1 MKENFKLGIILAII
15 TSIAGILLGLANGVT
30 KDAIAENSKLNKED
44 LALIMP
50 LATSVEETDKE
61 LEGNILEI
69 LEGKNGSEEVGY
81 LFKVNT
87 KGFHGPVDLMI
98 AISNEGKTTGVKV
111 ISHSE
116 TPGLGAKIDEDKFK
130 ERFKNIP
137 IDKGINMV
145 KTTPTTENEVE
156 GVTGATI
163 SSKAV
168 GTAVNEAINYYRVNI
183 QGEAPIDE
191 NGTDANSG
199 ASES

>member
-15 TSIAGILLGLANGVT
+15 TSIAGVLLGLANGVT

-50 LATSVEETDKE
+50 LATSVEETDKK
-61 LEGNILEI
+61 LEGNILEV
-69 LEGKNGSEEVGY
+69 LEGKNGSEGVGY

-87 KGFHGPVDLMI
+87 KGFHGQVDLMI
-98 AISNEGKTTGVKV
+98 AISNEGKMTGLKV

-130 ERFKNIP
+130 ERFKNVP
-137 IDKGINMV
+137 IDKGISMV
-145 KTTPTTENEVE
+145 KTTPTSENEVE

>member
-15 TSIAGILLGLANGVT
+15 TSIAGVLLGLANNVT
-30 KDAIAENSKLNKED
+30 KAAIAENSKLNKED
-44 LALIMP
+44 LAILMP

-69 LEGKNGSEEVGY
+69 LEGKNGSEGVGY
-81 LFKVNT
+81 LFKVTT
-87 KGFHGPVDLMI
+87 KGFHGAVELMI
-98 AISNEGKTTGVKV
+98 GISSEGTMTGIKV

-116 TPGLGAKIDEDKFK
+116 TPGLGAKIDEEKFTS
-130 ERFKNIP
+130 RFKDVP
-137 IDKGINMV
+137 IDKGISMV
-145 KTTPTTENEVE
+145 KTSPASESEVE

-183 QGEAPIDE
+183 QGDAPIEE

>member
-15 TSIAGILLGLANGVT
+15 TSIAGVLLGLANGVT

-98 AISNEGKTTGVKV
+98 GISNEGKTTGLKV

-130 ERFKNIP
+130 
-137 IDKGINMV
+137 
-145 KTTPTTENEVE
+145 
-156 GVTGATI
+156 
-163 SSKAV
+163 
-168 GTAVNEAINYYRVNI
+168 
-183 QGEAPIDE
+183 
-191 NGTDANSG
+191 
-199 ASES
+199 

>member
-15 TSIAGILLGLANGVT
+15 TSIAGVLLGLANGFT

-50 LATSVEETDKE
+50 LATSVEETDKK

-69 LEGKNGSEEVGY
+69 LEGKNGSEAVGY

-98 AISNEGKTTGVKV
+98 AISNEGKTTGLKV
-111 ISHSE
+111 ISHAE

-137 IDKGINMV
+137 INKGINIV
-145 KTTPTTENEVE
+145 KTTPTNENEVE

-168 GTAVNEAINYYRVNI
+168 GTAVNEAINYYKVNI

>member
-15 TSIAGILLGLANGVT
+15 TSIAGVLLGLANGVT
-30 KDAIAENSKLNKED
+30 KDAIEENSKLNKED

-98 AISNEGKTTGVKV
+98 AISNEGKMTGLKV
-111 ISHSE
+111 MSHSE

-130 ERFKNIP
+130 ERFKNVP
-137 IDKGINMV
+137 IDKGISMV
-145 KTTPTTENEVE
+145 KTTPTSENEVE

>member
-15 TSIAGILLGLANGVT
+15 TSIAGVLLGLANGVT

-69 LEGKNGSEEVGY
+69 LEGKNGSEGVGY

-98 AISNEGKTTGVKV
+98 AISSKGKMTGLKV

-130 ERFKNIP
+130 ERFKNVP
-137 IDKGINMV
+137 IGKGISMV
-145 KTTPTTENEVE
+145 KTTPTSENEVE

-168 GTAVNEAINYYRVNI
+168 GTAVNEAINYFKVNI

>member
-15 TSIAGILLGLANGVT
+15 TSIAGVLLGLANGVT

-98 AISNEGKTTGVKV
+98 AISNEGKMTGIKV

-130 ERFKNIP
+130 ERFKNVP
-137 IDKGINMV
+137 IDKGVSMV

>member
-15 TSIAGILLGLANGVT
+15 TSIAGVLLGLANGVT

-98 AISNEGKTTGVKV
+98 AISNQGKITGLKV

-130 ERFKNIP
+130 ERFKNVP
-137 IDKGINMV
+137 IDKGISMV
-145 KTTPTTENEVE
+145 KTTPTSENEVE

>member
-15 TSIAGILLGLANGVT
+15 TSIAGVLLGLANGVT

-98 AISNEGKTTGVKV
+98 GISNEGKTTGLKV

-130 ERFKNIP
+130 ERFKNVP
-137 IDKGINMV
+137 IDKGISMV
-145 KTTPTTENEVE
+145 KTTPTSENEVE